1 MEHYEDTILGRQL
14 RLTDTILQSLEC
26 ISPYAILA
34 GGAPRDWYFGNEAK
48 DLDFYLY
55 SSAITTKALSKQL
68 SNALGIDIARI
79 SFQNKWEESLYT
91 TMRRLSKIVNI
102 SGYDFPVQVMILK
115 EPNDEFKVVEDMSTS
130 ICKVWYKD
138 SKINLTKDFKLTVA
152 SGKMFLNEGYSWTDP
167 HPKKM
172 MERFRDKYCV
182 STRQSAE
189 DTIIMKTLKEI

>member
-1 MEHYEDTILGRQL
+1 MDHYGNTILGRQK
-14 RLTDTILQSLEC
+14 RLADTILQSLEC

-34 GGAPRDWYFGNEAK
+34 GGAPRDWYFGMEAK

-55 SSAITTKALSKQL
+55 SSAITTKSLGKQL
-68 SNALGIDIARI
+68 SNALGIDIERI
-79 SFQNKWEESLYT
+79 SFLSSWETSLYT

-115 EPNDEFKVVEDMSTS
+115 DPRDEFRVVEDMSTS

-172 MERFRDKYCV
+172 VERFRDKYYA
-182 STRQSAE
+182 SNRQFAV
-189 DTIIMKTLKEI
+189 DTVITKMLKEL

>member
-1 MEHYEDTILGRQL
+1 MEHYEDTILGMQM
-14 RLTDTILQSLEC
+14 RLADTILQSLEC

-55 SSAITTKALSKQL
+55 SSAITTNALGKQL
-68 SNALGIDIARI
+68 SNALGIDIERI
-79 SFQNKWEESLYT
+79 SFQSKWEESLYT
-91 TMRRLSKIVNI
+91 TMKRLSKIVNI

-152 SGKMFLNEGYSWTDP
+152 SGKMFLNEGYNWTDP

-182 STRQSAE
+182 STRQPEE
-189 DTIIMKTLKEI
+189 DTIIRNALKEI